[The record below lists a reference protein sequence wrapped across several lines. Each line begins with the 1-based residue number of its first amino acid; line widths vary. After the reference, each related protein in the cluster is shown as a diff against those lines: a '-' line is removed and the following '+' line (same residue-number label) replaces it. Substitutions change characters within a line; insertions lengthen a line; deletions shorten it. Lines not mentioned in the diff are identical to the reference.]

1 MLPKGP
7 GRLQAY
13 LDPMNTKSSMNR
25 DISDILEDWPFDR
38 TRPNIRLIQG
48 QDGEP
53 LLQVRLDLGLL
64 QMHVDGRPD
73 GRLAHGYR
81 SLLEY
86 YESLADDAEVM
97 AQEGGTGDGFSLS
110 ADDCKMLREEA
121 AQYYHRY
128 VALLVLN
135 DFDGVIRDTGRNLRL
150 IEFLQKHASEESDQ
164 RSMVHYRPFIITV
177 RTRALAGQMIRAN
190 ETKAAVALIDEGL
203 DGLQQAFA
211 EAGEPE
217 AFESSAER
225 RTLGGMRE
233 AIHPKLMPSQAA
245 ELESRLERALEAE
258 NYELAAILR
267 DEIKSLRDH
276 PPKA

>member
-1 MLPKGP
+1 MHQEPRKI
-7 GRLQAY
+7 
-13 LDPMNTKSSMNR
+13 SMNR

-48 QDGEP
+48 SGGDP

-73 GRLAHGYR
+73 GQNPQGYR

-86 YESLADDAEVM
+86 YEAQADDAQSLADEGEEAE
-97 AQEGGTGDGFSLS
+97 EFELS
-110 ADDCKMLREEA
+110 PDDCKLLREEA

-135 DFDGVIRDTGRNLRL
+135 DFDGVIRDTARNLRL
-150 IEFLQKHASEESDQ
+150 IDFLQKFAREESDQ

-177 RTRALAGQMIRAN
+177 RTRALAGQMIRSN
-190 ETKAAVALIDEGL
+190 ESKAAVALIDDGL
-203 DGLQQAFA
+203 DALQDAFA
-211 EAGEPE
+211 DAGEPE

-225 RTLGGMRE
+225 RTLVGMRE
-233 AIHPKLMPSQAA
+233 AINPKLMPSQAA
-245 ELESRLERALEAE
+245 ELEARLARALEAE

>member
-1 MLPKGP
+1 M
-7 GRLQAY
+7 QEQMASV
-13 LDPMNTKSSMNR
+13 NAKSSMER
-25 DISDILEDWPFDR
+25 DISDILQDWPFDR

-48 QDGEP
+48 VDGDP

-73 GRLAHGYR
+73 GRTPHGYR

-86 YESLADDAEVM
+86 FESLADDADIM
-97 AQEGGTGDGFSLS
+97 AEEGKGPGHFELS
-110 ADDCKMLREEA
+110 PEDCKLLREEA

-150 IEFLQKHASEESDQ
+150 IEFFQKFAREESDR

-177 RTRALAGQMIRAN
+177 RTRALAGQMIRSN
-190 ETKAAVALIDEGL
+190 ETKAAVAMIDEGL
-203 DGLQQAFA
+203 EALQQAFA
-211 EAGEPE
+211 ETGEPE
-217 AFESSAER
+217 AFEASAER
-225 RTLGGMRE
+225 RTLVGMRE
-233 AIHPKLMPSQAA
+233 AIHPKLMPSQSA

-267 DEIKSLRDH
+267 DEIKSLRDR

>member
-1 MLPKGP
+1 MSYVKPK
-7 GRLQAY
+7 
-13 LDPMNTKSSMNR
+13 TSMNR
-25 DISDILEDWPFDR
+25 DISDILGDWPFDR

-48 QDGEP
+48 LDGEP

-64 QMHVDGRPD
+64 QMYVDGRPD
-73 GRLAHGYR
+73 GRSPHGYR

-86 YESLADDAEVM
+86 YENLVDDTEMMAE
-97 AQEGGTGDGFSLS
+97 EGEGNGEFELTPE
-110 ADDCKMLREEA
+110 DCKLLREEA

-150 IEFLQKHASEESDQ
+150 IEFLQKFAREDSDQ

-190 ETKAAVALIDEGL
+190 ETKAAVAMIDEGL

-211 EAGEPE
+211 ETGEPE
-217 AFESSAER
+217 AFEASAER
-225 RTLGGMRE
+225 RTLVGMRE
-233 AIHPKLMPSQAA
+233 AIHPKLMPSQSA

-267 DEIKSLRDH
+267 DEIKSLRDR

>member
-1 MLPKGP
+1 MSGENQK
-7 GRLQAY
+7 
-13 LDPMNTKSSMNR
+13 TSMNR
-25 DISDILEDWPFDR
+25 DISDILADWPFDR
-38 TRPNIRLIQG
+38 TRPNIRLIQA
-48 QDGEP
+48 DSGEP

-73 GRLAHGYR
+73 GQTPHGYR

-86 YESLADDAEVM
+86 YESMADDAQAM
-97 AQEGGTGDGFSLS
+97 AEEGEGSGEFELS
-110 ADDCKMLREEA
+110 PEDCKLLREEA

-150 IEFLQKHASEESDQ
+150 IEFLLKHAQEESDR

-177 RTRALAGQMIRAN
+177 RTRALAGQMIRSN

-203 DGLQQAFA
+203 DALQDAFA
-211 EAGEPE
+211 GAGEPE
-217 AFESSAER
+217 AFEASAER
-225 RTLGGMRE
+225 RTLAGMRE
-233 AIHPKLMPSQAA
+233 AIQPKLMPSQAA
-245 ELESRLERALEAE
+245 ELEARLERALEAE

-267 DEIKSLRDH
+267 DEIKSLRDR
-276 PPKA
+276 PPRG